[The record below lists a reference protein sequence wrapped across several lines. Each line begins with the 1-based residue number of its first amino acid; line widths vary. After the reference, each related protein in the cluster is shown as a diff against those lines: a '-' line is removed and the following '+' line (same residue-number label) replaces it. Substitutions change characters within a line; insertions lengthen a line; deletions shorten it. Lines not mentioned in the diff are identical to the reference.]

1 MAIIWLYDEGRDAM
15 SNIRGIRVERRMT
28 QKDLAAASG
37 VSQPFIVDLE
47 RGARGAKPETLE
59 RIAAALGVTVPDLTA
74 VYTAKT
80 GDEKTA

>member
-1 MAIIWLYDEGRDAM
+1 MN
-15 SNIRGIRVERRMT
+15 NIKLLREERGLSLT
-28 QKDLAAASG
+28 GLAAMAE
-37 VSQPFIVDLE
+37 VSAPYLLDLE

-80 GDEKTA
+80 DDEKTA

>member
-1 MAIIWLYDEGRDAM
+1 MN
-15 SNIRGIRVERRMT
+15 NIRLIREERGLSLT
-28 QKDLAAASG
+28 GLAARAE
-37 VSQPFIVDLE
+37 VSAPYLLDLE

-74 VYTAKT
+74 VYTAPT

>member
-1 MAIIWLYDEGRDAM
+1 M
-15 SNIRGIRVERRMT
+15 SNIRRIRVERRMT

-59 RIAAALGVTVPDLTA
+59 RIAAALGVTVDDLIGVYDGKPDT
-74 VYTAKT
+74 
-80 GDEKTA
+80 EKTA